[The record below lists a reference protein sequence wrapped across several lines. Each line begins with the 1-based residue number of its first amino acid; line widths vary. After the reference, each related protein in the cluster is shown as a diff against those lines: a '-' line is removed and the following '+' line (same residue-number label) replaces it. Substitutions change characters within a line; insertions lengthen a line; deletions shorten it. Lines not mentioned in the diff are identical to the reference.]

1 MWYLLQGSI
10 MFLVISS
17 NIYWQ
22 WTPNGFLAAAIAGGA
37 AFLVTEIINELR
49 ARKQKRANRI
59 TGEQ

>member
-1 MWYLLQGSI
+1 